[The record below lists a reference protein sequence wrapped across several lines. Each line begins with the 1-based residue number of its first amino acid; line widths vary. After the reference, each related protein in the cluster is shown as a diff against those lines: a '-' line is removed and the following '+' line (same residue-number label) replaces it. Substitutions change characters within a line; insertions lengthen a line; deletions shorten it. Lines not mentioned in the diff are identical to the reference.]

1 MELISITSV
10 HPGQVL
16 AKAVTNAGGAV
27 LCPAGFRLTEAV
39 LERLRNANIQSV
51 LVEGG
56 QRTGA
61 TPHERLN
68 ALELRFTGV
77 DDPIL
82 LQLKA
87 AVESRLNLMAI
98 EQESAQ

>member
-1 MELISITSV
+1 MELMSITSV
-10 HPGQVL
+10 RPGQVL

-39 LERLRNANIQSV
+39 LERLRNGNIQSV

-56 QRTGA
+56 HRTGA
-61 TPHERLN
+61 TPRERLI
-68 ALELRFTGV
+68 ALEQRFAGV

-82 LQLKA
+82 MQLKA
-87 AVESRLNLMAI
+87 AIEGRLNLMAI
-98 EQESAQ
+98 EQEAAE